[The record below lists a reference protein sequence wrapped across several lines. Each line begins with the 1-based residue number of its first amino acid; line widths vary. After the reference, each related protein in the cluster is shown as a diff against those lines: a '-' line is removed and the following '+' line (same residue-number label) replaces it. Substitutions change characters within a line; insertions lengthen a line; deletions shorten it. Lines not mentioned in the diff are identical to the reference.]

1 MCSRCADLE
10 EEVAY
15 YKALLGEQEDLA
27 RIEDLRLR
35 LRLSP
40 QAVRVLDRL
49 YGARGRLV
57 AFATLRD
64 ALSGDGDEI
73 SDKHLFVL
81 ITAIRKA
88 LGGRYAVE
96 TVERAGYRL
105 ANVGIGRVTQVLTDV
120 SWADKYQFDRRRPR
134 KGRPITDDMVREI
147 RASDEPQRVIAT
159 RLGINNGTVW
169 HIRKYLRYADVPDVA
184 PITHSLN
191 PKGEP

>member
-1 MCSRCADLE
+1 MCDTCEDLR

-64 ALSGDGDEI
+64 ALSDDGDEI

-105 ANVGIGRVTQVLTDV
+105 ANVGIGRVTHILADV

-147 RASDEPQRVIAT
+147 RASDEPQRVIAA

-169 HIRKYLRYADVPDVA
+169 HIRKYLRYADVPDVE